1 MQCIFPR
8 TPVFFYDAL
17 ISGTGGER
25 IFCPITHERATGKM
39 KKLIG
44 IKNSLSAVCSHQHS
58 GIKPDP
64 SKRTR
69 NALGFTLVEVLVALT
84 IFSIGILAVAGMQI
98 TAIKV
103 NSSSNTRSVQTDVT
117 ASILAEILT
126 WPVSSFSDETDTP
139 WTFNAGN
146 ETVLSGGTYSANYSI
161 DVDYNG
167 VDNLILVEVDVQQTN
182 GLRRTYSATGFKRGI

>member
-1 MQCIFPR
+1 
-8 TPVFFYDAL
+8 
-17 ISGTGGER
+17 
-25 IFCPITHERATGKM
+25 M
-39 KKLIG
+39 KKLTR
-44 IKNSLSAVCSHQHS
+44 IKNSLLAIFSHQFS
-58 GIKPDP
+58 GIKPDT
-64 SKRTR
+64 SKSTH

-84 IFSIGILAVAGMQI
+84 IFSFGILAVAGMQI

-126 WPVSSFSDETDTP
+126 WPVSSFSDVIDTP

-146 ETVLSGGTYSANYSI
+146 GTILSGGTYSANYSV

-167 VDNLILVEVDVQQTN
+167 VDNLIFVEVDVQQTN
-182 GLRRTYSATGFKRGI
+182 GLQRTYSATGFKRGI